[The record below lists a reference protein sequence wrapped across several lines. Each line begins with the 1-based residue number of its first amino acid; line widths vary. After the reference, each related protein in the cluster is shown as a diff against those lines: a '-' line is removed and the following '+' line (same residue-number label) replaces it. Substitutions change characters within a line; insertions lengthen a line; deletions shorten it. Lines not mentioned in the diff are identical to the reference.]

1 MNAIQKYAEQVK
13 NLSLDSALF
22 KPDGQQ
28 ICPAEGTRHLSEF
41 VEGCKSWFLYVDH
54 IDCKQIITKT
64 WKNNGIEELQGVVAF
79 NVFYKV
85 KKSEAKI
92 SAIQVVYANTEE
104 KITYINSFWDLSNF
118 EKLSIE
124 HPELKEVFKK
134 HV

>member
-1 MNAIQKYAEQVK
+1 M
-13 NLSLDSALF
+13 
-22 KPDGQQ
+22 
-28 ICPAEGTRHLSEF
+28 
-41 VEGCKSWFLYVDH
+41 
-54 IDCKQIITKT
+54 
-64 WKNNGIEELQGVVAF
+64 VAF